1 MASARPSTLGAIACS
16 SDSKIQTIQA
26 IYKAFGEG
34 DLPAILEQLADDV
47 DWASEPAS
55 TIAPW
60 HGQLRGK
67 AEVPRFFAALG
78 STVDVT
84 RFEPLAFAA
93 NETDVLVV
101 IRFGMRARATARSG
115 EMDIHHWWRFR
126 NGKIAFYRGTEDTA
140 LTARLLA

>member
-1 MASARPSTLGAIACS
+1 M
-16 SDSKIQTIQA
+16 SDPKIQTIQK

-34 DLPAILEQLADDV
+34 NLPAILEQLSDDV

-55 TIAPW
+55 TVAPW
-60 HGQLRGK
+60 HGIRRGK
-67 AEVPRFFAALG
+67 AEVPKFFAALG
-78 STVDVT
+78 STIDVT
-84 RFEPLAFAA
+84 RFQPLTFAA

-101 IRFGMRARATARSG
+101 IRFGMRVRATDRSA

-126 NGKIAFYRGTEDTA
+126 GSQIVFYRGTEDTA